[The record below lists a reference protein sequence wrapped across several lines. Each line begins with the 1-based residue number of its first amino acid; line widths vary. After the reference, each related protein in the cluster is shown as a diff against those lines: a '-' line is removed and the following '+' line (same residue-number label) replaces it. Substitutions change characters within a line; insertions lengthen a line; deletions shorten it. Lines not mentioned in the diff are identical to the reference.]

1 MKFFLGLI
9 VGLVF
14 AVAIAA
20 AGAYMAFGDLHD
32 FGDRDKANDITRTY
46 DLTGFDRIEIAGVY
60 EFDVIVGRAFSIEIS
75 GAPDEMERVEV
86 SVADGELV
94 LDQTRRKNMRR
105 KWRNRGLDATITLP
119 SLRAID
125 VSGIVAGDITG
136 VEADEFDADFSG
148 VGSVELEGTCGH
160 LKADISGIGDFNA
173 RGLEC
178 RTADVSVSGIGDVD
192 IYAEDEI
199 ALSVGGIGDV
209 DIYGDPARVDRDT
222 TLFTDVS
229 VK

>member
-9 VGLVF
+9 VGLVL

-20 AGAYMAFGDLHD
+20 GGAYMAFGDLHD

-46 DLTGFDRIEIAGVY
+46 DLTGFDRIEIGGVY
-60 EFDVIVGRAFSIEIS
+60 EFDVIAGRAFSIEIS
-75 GAPDEMERVEV
+75 GAPDEMERVDV
-86 SVADGELV
+86 SVADGELI
-94 LDQTRRKNMRR
+94 LDQTRRKNKRR

-125 VSGIVAGDITG
+125 VSGIVDGDIIG
-136 VEADEFDADFSG
+136 VEADAFDADFSG

-173 RGLEC
+173 KGLEC

-222 TLFTDVS
+222 TMFTDVS